1 MAHRK
6 HRPYEHSKYKA
17 VELTA
22 RLRGGGVAAD
32 LTVEDDDD
40 TTLPSEIV
48 TAVYA
53 AATGTF
59 TVTFRHKYY
68 RLLKAPV
75 FSFVGIN
82 GGMNGKCTAIDVQ
95 AGTATFL
102 IAYSTTPT
110 DPETTDYIYVSWT
123 VSNGSLVQ

>member
-1 MAHRK
+1 MAQRIHRDYQHAK
-6 HRPYEHSKYKA
+6 TKA
-17 VELTA
+17 VELSA
-22 RLRGGGVAAD
+22 RLRGGGAASD
-32 LTVEDDDD
+32 LTVEDDDAPQ
-40 TTLPSEIV
+40 LPSEIV
-48 TAVYA
+48 SAVYA
-53 AATGTF
+53 SSTGTF

-75 FSFVGIN
+75 FSFVGPN

-102 IAYSTTPT
+102 ISYSTTPT

-123 VSNGSLVQ
+123 VSNGSTAQ

>member
-6 HRPYEHSKYKA
+6 HRPYEHAKYKA
-17 VELTA
+17 IELTA
-22 RLRGGGVAAD
+22 RLRGGGAAAD

-40 TTLPSEIV
+40 ATLPSEIV

-53 AATGTF
+53 GSTGSF
-59 TVTFRHKYY
+59 TIAFRHDYY

-75 FSFVGIN
+75 FSFVGPN

-102 IAYSTTPT
+102 IANSTTPA
-110 DPETTDYIYVSWT
+110 DPSTSDYIYVSWT

>member
-6 HRPYEHSKYKA
+6 HRPYEHAKYKA
-17 VELTA
+17 IELTA
-22 RLRGGGVAAD
+22 RLRGGGAAAD
-32 LTVEDDDD
+32 LSVEDDGDAS
-40 TTLPSEIV
+40 LPSEIV
-48 TAVYA
+48 SATYA
-53 AATGTF
+53 STGTF
-59 TVTFRHKYY
+59 TVVFRHDYY

-75 FSFVGIN
+75 FSFVGPN

-95 AGTATFL
+95 AKTATFL

-110 DPETTDYIYVSWT
+110 DPSTSDYIYVSWT